1 MDAMSETRE
10 IVVDCLENLFV
21 HKDIDAAKAVLHP
34 DFVTHSPGLPSGRDA
49 FAEAVAN
56 SPLMGGTTTIEHVV
70 AEGDLVAVHLR
81 VQLPGSSY
89 AVVDILRVEAGL
101 LVEHW
106 DVKEAR

>member
-1 MDAMSETRE
+1 MSRTNRE
-10 IVVDCLENLFV
+10 IVVECLENLFV

-34 DFVTHSPGLPSGRDA
+34 DFTTHSPGLPSGRDA
-49 FAEAVAN
+49 FTEAVTN

-70 AEGDLVAVHLR
+70 AENDLVVAHLR
-81 VQLPGSSY
+81 VQLPGSTY
-89 AVVDILRVEAGL
+89 AVVDILRVEDGL

>member
-1 MDAMSETRE
+1 MDDMSENRG
-10 IVVDCLENLFV
+10 IVVTCLENLFV

-70 AEGDLVAVHLR
+70 AENDLVVAHLSVR
-81 VQLPGSSY
+81 LPGSTY
-89 AVVDILRVEAGL
+89 AVVDILRVADGL

-106 DVKEAR
+106 DVKEGR